1 MKALLCVTLLV
12 ALCAA
17 CIAAESVGSPL
28 DRIRADGWYGWRV
41 EAVAGLQC
49 RCCSGGHGGACDLD
63 SGGGS
68 AIGSDDGPT
77 APDTLRIYAQMQ
89 SGRPVRLRA
98 VGPGCRVTTGSPVTD
113 LGIVDADSSITW
125 LARFIEP
132 RNALS
137 SDLME
142 AVQAHANERSV
153 AVLTGIVRSGHD
165 IENRKEALFW
175 LAQSDSEPAFDFID
189 GLLSQEP

>member
-1 MKALLCVTLLV
+1 M
-12 ALCAA
+12 
-17 CIAAESVGSPL
+17 
-28 DRIRADGWYGWRV
+28 
-41 EAVAGLQC
+41 
-49 RCCSGGHGGACDLD
+49 
-63 SGGGS
+63 
-68 AIGSDDGPT
+68 
-77 APDTLRIYAQMQ
+77 
-89 SGRPVRLRA
+89 
-98 VGPGCRVTTGSPVTD
+98 TTGSPVTD